1 MTLYFSYTF
10 HHQMFDNFQY
20 RMFHVTIQMLFTNLT
35 VCVCVCVLLFILA
48 GECTVKS
55 VSENTHGTQTL
66 VQQARLLSLI

>member
-35 VCVCVCVLLFILA
+35 VCVCVRAVIHS
-48 GECTVKS
+48 GWGVYS
-55 VSENTHGTQTL
+55 
-66 VQQARLLSLI
+66 